1 MLRAVTRSVCP
12 VCLKVV
18 PAKRVGEG
26 GNVYLEKTCPDH
38 GTARTL
44 IWEGAPDYWHWGER
58 HTPTRFRSK
67 DGVKRGCP
75 YDCGLCGAH
84 RQRTCC
90 VLLEVTQRCN
100 LRCPVCF
107 ADAGG
112 GGADPDIETIEIWY
126 DMLRREAPNAN
137 IQLSGGEPTVRDDLP
152 EIVRLGRE
160 KGFKYF
166 QLNTNG
172 LRLAGEP
179 GYAGRLRDAGLSCV
193 FLQFDGVSDE
203 VYTALR
209 GRPVLEEKKR
219 AVENCRSAGLGVVLV
234 PVVAAGINLDQVGA
248 IVDFAIKHLPCVKG
262 VHFQPLTYFG
272 RCAVPEGGRVT
283 LPRLMREL
291 EAQTGGRLKAS
302 DFTGGT
308 AENAHCSFS
317 ANFLLAPDGGVT
329 AIKESACGCG
339 APSDMTGHGSA
350 GAEENRRCDPD
361 SLDNAVDH
369 ARSTVARRWG
379 GALPGSEDPPEDM
392 ESLDGMLYRLR
403 YGRFSV
409 SAMAF
414 QDCHTLD
421 LERLEDCYIHVVSPE
436 GRLMPFCAYNL
447 TREDGTPLYR
457 GRSLK

>member
-1 MLRAVTRSVCP
+1 MPDAVTRSVCP
-12 VCLKVV
+12 VCLKVL
-18 PAKRVGEG
+18 PAKRAQED
-26 GNVYLEKTCPDH
+26 GNVYLEKTCPEH
-38 GTARTL
+38 GFFRTL
-44 IWEGAPDYWHWGER
+44 IWEGAPDYWRWGER

-90 VLLEVTQRCN
+90 VLLEVTARCN

-112 GGADPDIETIEIWY
+112 DSRDPDMGTIAGWY
-126 DMLRREAPNAN
+126 DMLRREAPRAN

-152 EIVRLGRE
+152 EIIRLGRE
-160 KGFKYF
+160 KGFTYF

-172 LRLAGEP
+172 LRLAAEP
-179 GYAGRLRDAGLSCV
+179 GYARKLKDAGASCV
-193 FLQFDGVSDE
+193 FLQFDGVSDD

-209 GRPVLEEKKR
+209 GRPLLEEKKR
-219 AVENCRSAGLGVVLV
+219 AIDACRASELSVVLV
-234 PVVAAGINLDQVGA
+234 PVVAEGINLDQAGA
-248 IVDFAIKHLPCVKG
+248 IVDFALERLPCVRG

-272 RCAVPEGGRVT
+272 RCETAGGRVT

-291 EAQTGGRLKAS
+291 ERQTGGRIKAA

-317 ANFLLAPDGGVT
+317 ANFLLNDDGSVT
-329 AIKESACGCG
+329 VLRGSACGCG
-339 APSDMTGHGSA
+339 APSEMTGHGGVCA
-350 GAEENRRCDPD
+350 PD
-361 SLDNAVDH
+361 DTDNAVDH

-379 GALPGSEDPPEDM
+379 AELPDEAEPPEDM
-392 ESLDGMLYRLR
+392 QSLDGMLYRLR
-403 YGRFSV
+403 RSRFSI

-414 QDCHTLD
+414 QDCRTLD
-421 LERLEDCYIHVVSPE
+421 LERLEDCYIHIVSPE
-436 GRLMPFCAYNL
+436 GRLVPFCAYNL
-447 TREDGTPLYR
+447 TSEDGTPLYR
-457 GRSLK
+457 GC